1 MTEIKYLNGYV
12 ALSYEELEKFM
23 EDAYEKGYAKAKEEY
38 TAKKTVTKSKAK
50 ITTHDGDVEEYRAAV
65 VTEHA
70 EKSK

>member
-1 MTEIKYLNGYV
+1 MTEIKNLNGYV

-23 EDAYEKGYAKAKEEY
+23 EDAYEKGYAKTKEEY

>member
-1 MTEIKYLNGYV
+1 MTEIKNLNGYV

>member
-1 MTEIKYLNGYV
+1 MTEIKNLNGYV

-50 ITTHDGDVEEYRAAV
+50 ITTHDGDVEEYLSLI
-65 VTEHA
+65 HI
-70 EKSK
+70 